1 MPVLMLQLRGN
12 IFKPN
17 VIDNNMQL
25 KRKIKFEGKNLND
38 VFGLPCVKAIFKVE
52 AKPVLV
58 LMITAMVPRSRNVAE
73 IGDTLVQY
81 EDGTWEVMR

>member
-1 MPVLMLQLRGN
+1 MILN
-12 IFKPN
+12 SN
-17 VIDNNMQL
+17 
-25 KRKIKFEGKNLND
+25 KIQFTGKNLND
-38 VFGLPCVKAIFKVE
+38 VFGLPCVKAILKVDG
-52 AKPVLV
+52 KPVLV

>member
-1 MPVLMLQLRGN
+1 
-12 IFKPN
+12 
-17 VIDNNMQL
+17 MQL

-38 VFGLPCVKAIFKVE
+38 MFGLPCVKAIFKVE

-58 LMITAMVPRSRNVAE
+58 LLTTSVVGRSRTVVE